1 MKRKHSEPWGNIRP
15 SDVQVLH
22 DSKPYASECN
32 RIDDV
37 AGSFCH
43 FNGCTVFCPS
53 AVSIKKNQPKN
64 TERPSSIWHLQN
76 CRYIFISINVAI
88 YIIFVYR
95 CIVSY
100 RFLMEFEATSS
111 NVIWFWLL
119 CFDTWLYWICLVESG
134 FSWPSRCFTQV
145 TLQNFEQRFH
155 DTDVRAGWTQQS
167 QLPWL
172 ECMLFCCWQWRNPGR
187 WFPMMTFMLLVFTF
201 LFWRLVSFSWCFW
214 VIVQKWYPPGN

>member
-88 YIIFVYR
+88 YIYLYIDALCHIDFWWSLKHFLKCNLVLVVMFWYM
-95 CIVSY
+95 IVLDLFS
-100 RFLMEFEATSS
+100 
-111 NVIWFWLL
+111 
-119 CFDTWLYWICLVESG
+119 WIR

-187 WFPMMTFMLLVFTF
+187 WFPMMTFMLLVSHFF
-201 LFWRLVSFSWCFW
+201 FGDS
-214 VIVQKWYPPGN
+214 